1 VTSAHIRRRDFLKAA
16 GVAGGA
22 GAVAALGGAATARAA
37 VGTPAASSAG
47 NLPYPTLRRPFA
59 MPGVKDE
66 DWSGALFVGA
76 GESRFEL
83 RIDLLTASN
92 TVLREKLTNNIYRI
106 GPMTPDGSYKEIQIS
121 TDDRTV
127 TEADLDAFR
136 EVIAHPD
143 WWDASVVQQA
153 TTDLPVYQ
161 AKYEQTQADRRTI
174 QIRYARTG
182 DGSALVGAVTALE
195 GDTTVFLEAASPYG
209 EGAAFELSD
218 GGVVGTGAGV
228 SDPTQTGYFRLS
240 PSAAPSAAGAYATES
255 DMVTAMTGGSSP
267 PGTAAAALTYHLA
280 KGQTITFSAAVG
292 DRPPLAT
299 APAAREVSSTLDA
312 ARAKVDTEYLTGTGT
327 AGRAAVA
334 VRNALSLNT
343 TYDPAT
349 GRNYVLWG
357 WGGGGGLFTGWD
369 SSFDAI
375 DASLVSRDLA
385 IQHENDIFDA
395 PAPPNQVPV
404 HGPRYDQEN
413 SGPMHAYAVWRLYGS
428 TGDLS
433 LVQKAYPILTT
444 FYGYLPEW
452 DADGDGLLESPYF
465 GTRVSGRGDH
475 LGLDDLPVYADYQP
489 LPKRVSLS
497 GDSRLCTNLTDL
509 ALNSYYALMADI
521 LARMADALGKP
532 SDAARYRADHARIG
546 EGVNGKLWNP
556 DRGLYLSRYL
566 DGTWNEVSTPTTFY
580 PLLAGIATAD
590 RAETLI
596 THLTN
601 PDEFWGDYVVPS
613 VARNDPAY
621 CSGGQVHPQSEHFM
635 FYEGYG
641 QGSAPEQWKGAV
653 WPPMNATV
661 YDGLKRYG
669 FDEVAGEFAARS
681 TTIYLDTW
689 DSDNWF
695 AESFDP
701 VPGQLIMDSAV
712 DSAWRTYSWSNAMAV
727 TSLHELIG
735 DDPWGQPGGLMFGT
749 LSLPG
754 TNTIS
759 NVVLRGHE
767 YNVSAGPGETVL
779 SRDGRV
785 VFRATG
791 ARVTVRNFTL
801 DPADGSSSFEVNA
814 SAPATIM
821 VFPLGGGQPL
831 RRTIPAGRT
840 LIHPK

>member
-1 VTSAHIRRRDFLKAA
+1 
-16 GVAGGA
+16 
-22 GAVAALGGAATARAA
+22 
-37 VGTPAASSAG
+37 
-47 NLPYPTLRRPFA
+47 PYPTLHRPFA
-59 MPGVKDE
+59 MPCVKDE

-106 GPMTPDGSYKEIQIS
+106 GPMTPDGSYKELQIS

-127 TEADLDAFR
+127 TEADLDALR

-143 WWDASVVQQA
+143 WFDASMVTQA
-153 TTDLPVYQ
+153 TTDLPTYETKYQ
-161 AKYEQTQADRRTI
+161 QTQADRRTI
-174 QIRYARTG
+174 LIRYARTG
-182 DGSALVGAVTALE
+182 DGSALVGSVTAL
-195 GDTTVFLEAASPYG
+195 DADATVFLETASPYG
-209 EGAAFELSD
+209 EGAAFALS
-218 GGVVGTGAGV
+218 GSGVTGTEAGM
-228 SDPTQTGYFRLS
+228 SDPAQPGYFRLS
-240 PSAAPSAAGAYATES
+240 PSAAPASAGAYATEA
-255 DMVTAMTGGSSP
+255 DMVTVMTGGTGA
-267 PGTAAAALTYHLA
+267 PGTVAAALTYHLA
-280 KGQTITFSAAVG
+280 KGQTITFRAAVG
-292 DRPPLAT
+292 DQPPSAAAPVAGQILAT
-299 APAAREVSSTLDA
+299 LGA
-312 ARAKVDTEYLTGTGT
+312 ARAKADSEYLTGTGAT
-327 AGRAAVA
+327 GRAAVA
-334 VRNALSLNT
+334 VRDALSLNT

-395 PAPPNQVPV
+395 AAPPNQVPI

-433 LVQKAYPILTT
+433 LLQKAYPILTT

-465 GTRVSGRGDH
+465 GPRVSGRGDH

-497 GDSRLCTNLTDL
+497 GDARLCTNLTDL
-509 ALNSYYALMADI
+509 ALNAYYALMADI
-521 LARMADALGKP
+521 LARMADVLRKP
-532 SDAARYRADHARIG
+532 SDAAAYRADHARIG
-546 EGVNGKLWNP
+546 QGVNDKLWNAE
-556 DRGLYLSRYL
+556 RGLYLSRYL
-566 DGTWNEVSTPTTFY
+566 DGTWNEVSTATVFY
-580 PLLAGIATAD
+580 PLLAGIATPD
-590 RAETLI
+590 RAGELI
-596 THLTN
+596 THLVN

-613 VARNDPAY
+613 VARDDPAY
-621 CSGGQVHPQSEHFM
+621 CSGGPVHPQSAHFM

-641 QGSAPEQWKGAV
+641 QGSAPEEWKGAI

-669 FDEVAGEFAARS
+669 FDQVAGEFAAKS
-681 TTIYLDTW
+681 TAIYLDTW
-689 DSDNWF
+689 DKDNWF

-701 VPGQLIMDSAV
+701 EPGQLVMDSAV

-727 TSLHELIG
+727 TSLHELFG
-735 DDPWGQPGGLMFGT
+735 DDPWGVPGSLMFGT

-754 TNTIS
+754 TNTIG
-759 NVVLRGHE
+759 NVVLRGHT
-767 YNVSAGPGETVL
+767 YAVSAGPRETVL
-779 SRDGRV
+779 SQDGHV
-785 VFRATG
+785 LFRATG
-791 ARVTVRNFTL
+791 GRVTVRNFV
-801 DPADGSSSFEVNA
+801 PSAGGGSGSSAAAPASFEVNA

-821 VFPLGGGQPL
+821 VFPPGGGKPW
-831 RRTIPAGRT
+831 RRTVPTGRT
-840 LIHPK
+840 LLSA